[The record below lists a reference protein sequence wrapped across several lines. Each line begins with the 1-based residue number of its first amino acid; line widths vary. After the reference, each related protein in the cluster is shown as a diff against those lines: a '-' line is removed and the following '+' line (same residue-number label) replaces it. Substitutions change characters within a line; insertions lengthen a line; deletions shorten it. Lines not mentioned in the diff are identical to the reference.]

1 MLDVVV
7 DMGGISIESS
17 APGRRER
24 KASGDTFHLDFGTC
38 MYCLYVGMVPSYVV
52 RYLGVGSEFYH
63 RYISLTVFPSS
74 QTHARRRRYLHLH
87 TCFGSTIIQTHNME

>member
-24 KASGDTFHLDFGTC
+24 KASGDTFHLDFGPVLLVC
-38 MYCLYVGMVPSYVV
+38 
-52 RYLGVGSEFYH
+52 RYGT
-63 RYISLTVFPSS
+63 II
-74 QTHARRRRYLHLH
+74 
-87 TCFGSTIIQTHNME
+87 CSTISRSRIGILSSLYIADGIPQFPDSRTPTTIPTLTHLLWFHNYSNT